1 MVIDNKD
8 CHKDTNNGD
17 PCTHE
22 KGPTKASYEGSGVC
36 VSRAFQYGRRGGGN
50 DVKQSKTKSCPEL
63 RCRIEQTSNQT
74 LFCGLDLGHA
84 CACGCNRGGTKSGA
98 DGDTE
103 TFWEKGQAGEKR

>member
-8 CHKDTNNGD
+8 CHKDTNKGD

-50 DVKQSKTKSCPEL
+50 DVKEGKPICLAGWQNLFDLLEAVCYTLCGSIVVVYTPF
-63 RCRIEQTSNQT
+63 RCN
-74 LFCGLDLGHA
+74 FYCYHNKGGLA
-84 CACGCNRGGTKSGA
+84 Y
-98 DGDTE
+98 
-103 TFWEKGQAGEKR
+103 